1 MLSGLF
7 WLITVY
13 KVYQRAFC
21 QACSGSKLFTKVIM
35 FCQACSGSKLFTKFI
50 SRHFVRPVLGPNCL
64 QSLSAGIWSG
74 LFWVQTVY
82 KVYQQVFCQACS
94 GSKLFTKFISRCFV
108 RPVLG
113 PNCLQSSSAGKEIK
127 NKTVVCAILP
137 ITDWNAIKVI
147 IFHCF
152 VGIDALRF
160 HNCFILDIQVKSSSD
175 NLTKITGKN
184 LIRHFTVQT
193 QILVQSDQGQHHF
206 TLSHFTLS
214 PFYIVTFCI
223 QNLQKC
229 GISQRYLLKIQR

>member
-1 MLSGLF
+1 MP
-7 WLITVY
+7 
-13 KVYQRAFC
+13 
-21 QACSGSKLFTKVIM
+21 
-35 FCQACSGSKLFTKFI
+35 
-50 SRHFVRPVLGPNCL
+50 FVRPVLGPNCL
-64 QSLSAGIWSG
+64 QRFSAGVLSGLFWVQTVYKVYHVLSG

-82 KVYQQVFCQACS
+82 KVYQQAFCQACSGSKLLTKFISRCLSGLFWVQTVYKVYQQAFCQACS

-206 TLSHFTLS
+206 TLS

>member
-13 KVYQRAFC
+13 KVYQHAFC
-21 QACSGSKLFTKVIM
+21 QACSGSKLFTKVIS
-35 FCQACSGSKLFTKFI
+35 C
-50 SRHFVRPVLGPNCL
+50 RFVRPVLGPNCL
-64 QSLSAGIWSG
+64 QSLSCFARPVLGPNCLQSLSAGVLSG
-74 LFWVQTVY
+74 LFWVQTVN

-175 NLTKITGKN
+175 NLTKITGKI

-206 TLSHFTLS
+206 TLS

-223 QNLQKC
+223 QNLEKC
-229 GISQRYLLKIQR
+229 GISQQYLLKIQR